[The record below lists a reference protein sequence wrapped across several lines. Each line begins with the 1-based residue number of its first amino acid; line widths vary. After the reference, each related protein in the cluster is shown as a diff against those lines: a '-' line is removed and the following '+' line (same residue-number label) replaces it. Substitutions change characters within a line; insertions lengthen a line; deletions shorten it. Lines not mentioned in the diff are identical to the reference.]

1 MMHNALVLAAF
12 LPLAGPEA
20 GQHIAALPPATV
32 IRLSEVAQNKIL
44 AKTDEAE
51 KIPVLPVIRTTVTKP
66 QAGSGWA
73 TPVVP
78 VQHLAQNAPPR
89 LAQSPPFKSADGANP
104 VVPQTFAPIAEKP
117 LAPQPAVQA
126 VPVSQV
132 SDPGMITPNIS
143 PNNTPSIRNQD
154 APRDPNVVLTNGI
167 LKIPKWNNVILA
179 ANYQA
184 MLMKL
189 QTERRDDQGNIV
201 RDANGQPIIEPIR
214 EGMFVYEGQILGKFD
229 DRELD
234 IQLAIE
240 QRKLDVAKAAKE
252 KKIEVVYAARQVQT
266 AVAALNMYKDA
277 NSRVDGAISN
287 MEVIKAELEVSQA
300 EANLELQK
308 YTIDVERTAEVSV
321 QEQSV
326 EGMQVRIELRKLVA
340 PISGMVVKIEKA
352 EGEWLREGDPVLEIV
367 QLDTLRVISRV
378 DARYYTADMVDG
390 KDVTVL
396 MPMVNGRT
404 EEFPGKVVFTDPRV
418 TAGDEFEVFIE
429 VQNRR
434 VGRSWLLQPGRTI
447 TAKIHL

>member
-1 MMHNALVLAAF
+1 MLWSAVFIKYGAPAGRCF
-12 LPLAGPEA
+12 L
-20 GQHIAALPPATV
+20 H
-32 IRLSEVAQNKIL
+32 KIL
-44 AKTDEAE
+44 QISSRLVVMNIRNVLIVIVCLLFADFAIGQQISRSKTDSDWTA
-51 KIPVLPVIRTTVTKP
+51 
-66 QAGSGWA
+66 
-73 TPVVP
+73 PVVP
-78 VQHLAQNAPPR
+78 VQHLAQNPPR
-89 LAQSPPFKSADGANP
+89 LAQSPPFKSADGSNP
-104 VVPQTFAPIAEKP
+104 VVPQTFAPISEKP
-117 LAPQPAVQA
+117 LGSQSAVRA
-126 VPVSQV
+126 VPASQT
-132 SDPGMITPNIS
+132 SDSDMVLPN
-143 PNNTPSIRNQD
+143 TLPSNAASARNQN

-167 LKIPKWNNVILA
+167 LKIPQWNNVILA

-189 QTERRDDQGNIV
+189 QTERRDERGNIV
-201 RDANGQPIIEPIR
+201 LDANGQPIIEPIR
-214 EGMFVYEGQILGKFD
+214 EGMFVYEGQVLGKFD
-229 DRELD
+229 DRELN

-308 YTIDVERTAEVSV
+308 YTIDVERTAEVNV

-326 EGMQVRIELRKLVA
+326 EGMQVRIELRKLIA
-340 PISGMVVKIEKA
+340 PISGMIVGIEKA

-367 QLDTLRVISRV
+367 QLDTLRASCKV

-390 KDVTVL
+390 KEVTVL

-404 EEFPGKVVFTDPRV
+404 EEFPGKVVFADPRV
-418 TAGDEFEVFIE
+418 KAGDEFEVFIE

-434 VGRSWLLQPGRTI
+434 VGRSWLLQPGRTV
-447 TAKIHL
+447 TAKIRL